1 MTDAQIEINDENLL
15 QAPAHVP
22 GRSWVSPLN
31 FDPEVSAEYDFP
43 KPLTIFDSTIRKILY
58 TAGIRPSV
66 DDILRV
72 AEALEEAG
80 VRENHLMV
88 DFWGGDE
95 PDELELAVAK
105 AVLKRNFDFHSTVCS
120 DSVLGNAVWG
130 RDFNFDTAARLID
143 QLQSIG
149 METFGIGL
157 RDPKTAAARDSQ
169 IAQLER
175 VLAYLNE
182 RGISAAVDASDVGRT
197 NFAHLV
203 RIGEVAIAQGAIRFG
218 LADSAN
224 ALAPEA
230 MKVFIRRL
238 RARLSEPI
246 LITMH
251 VHDDFGLASAVA
263 IAAASAGAHPDVSV
277 NGISY
282 RAGFAALE
290 EVVMSLEVLYG
301 ISTGIR
307 TESLQHLSDVVA
319 EASGFPVPPLK
330 ALVGSHAFI
339 REIPHMVAP
348 YVRAGRDSDVFPP
361 AGMTITAATVGSS
374 VRLVWGTHHS
384 RRVIEDKLRQLELP
398 VSDSIVDEVLAR
410 VDAETDESN
419 DYPNWVLESQL
430 EQILQDVVAAAP
442 VAETATARA

>member
-1 MTDAQIEINDENLL
+1 MTDQAIEIDDDNLF

-22 GRSWVSPLN
+22 GRHWVSPMN
-31 FDPEVSAEYDFP
+31 FDPEVMAEYDFP

-95 PDELELAVAK
+95 PDALELAVAK

-120 DSVLGNAVWG
+120 DRILGNPVWG
-130 RDFNFDTAARLID
+130 RDFDFHGTTQLID

-149 METFGIGL
+149 MVTLGIGL
-157 RDPKTAAARDSQ
+157 RDPRTHPGRDTQ
-169 IAQLER
+169 IAQLEQ
-175 VLAYLNE
+175 VLGYLNE
-182 RGISAAVDASDVGRT
+182 KGIGIAVDAADAGRT

-203 RIGEVAIAQGAIRFG
+203 RIAEVAIAHDAGRLG

-224 ALAPEA
+224 ALSPEA

-238 RARLSEPI
+238 RARLSKPI

-277 NGISY
+277 NGLSY

-290 EVVMSLEVLYG
+290 EVVVSLEVQYG

-307 TESLQHLSDVVA
+307 TEALQHLSDVVA

-339 REIPHMVAP
+339 RELPHMVAP

-361 AGMTITAATVGSS
+361 AGMCITAATVGSS
-374 VRLVWGTHHS
+374 VRLAWGTHHS

-398 VSDSIVDEVLAR
+398 VTDSIVDEALAR
-410 VDAETDESN
+410 VDAETDETN
-419 DYPNWVLESQL
+419 EYPNWVLESQL
-430 EQILQDVVAAAP
+430 EQILQEVAVSTP
-442 VAETATARA
+442 VTA